1 MTYTNTDGE
10 LVPVWFND
18 QEFPDELMKPTKWKA
33 LITQNP
39 VCNKETPPPPPQASL
54 PQRFSA
60 PARKYALQNDIESD
74 DDCFAGN
81 RGDESDTDTSDNNG
95 DSGDSDDKVYT
106 WLP

>member
-1 MTYTNTDGE
+1 
-10 LVPVWFND
+10 
-18 QEFPDELMKPTKWKA
+18 MKPTKWKA

-74 DDCFAGN
+74 NDCFAGN
-81 RGDESDTDTSDNNG
+81 KGDESDTDTSDNNG
-95 DSGDSDDKVYT
+95 DSGDSTIKYT
-106 WLP
+106 PDYPKHEAFNSLNDMAYYK